1 MVTAG
6 IGVLAGVEL
15 RDAGFVEGVIGVDI
29 ACGLYLLDE
38 RCVLESLSKSGDERK
53 KQSGV

>member
-29 ACGLYLLDE
+29 ARGLYLLDE